1 LKLAIANGTIEG
13 RVGLL
18 AKDAVIPCGGARV
31 YLLLRPLDV
40 DSVKRKVIEK
50 HGTYIPHLAHMYL
63 DIVISSPETQQKL
76 SYARTRTEEDGSFLF
91 TDLPPDRW
99 YYVTAQAL
107 TEQVMVSW
115 QIGVYLREAERVQVI
130 LTNTNAALP
139 VYMPANLQ
147 LERQV
152 R

>member
-1 LKLAIANGTIEG
+1 M
-13 RVGLL
+13 
-18 AKDAVIPCGGARV
+18 IPCGGARV

-50 HGTYIPHLAHMYL
+50 HGHYVPHLAHMYF
-63 DIVISSPETQQKL
+63 DMVMTSPDTVQRL
-76 SYARTRTEEDGSFLF
+76 SYARTKTEEDGSFVF
-91 TDLPPDRW
+91 KDLPPDRW

-115 QIGVYLREAERVQVI
+115 QMGVYIREGERVQVI

-139 VYMPANLQ
+139 IYLPSGLAGLQ
-147 LERQV
+147 LERQA

>member
-1 LKLAIANGTIEG
+1 
-13 RVGLL
+13 
-18 AKDAVIPCGGARV
+18 
-31 YLLLRPLDV
+31 
-40 DSVKRKVIEK
+40 
-50 HGTYIPHLAHMYL
+50 MYL

-91 TDLPPDRW
+91 RDLPPDRW

-139 VYMPANLQ
+139 VYLPANLQ